1 MRVKSLSV
9 KTHSNL
15 QIHILSKIL
24 KLRSIRM
31 KLKERILFF
40 NYMSPNSP
48 TSEKDNSFH
57 ACHHSKHDGG
67 GVSEMRSQTT
77 VCTQP
82 KLFSQVFVSKSLIRI
97 T

>member
-9 KTHSNL
+9 KTHSIL

-24 KLRSIRM
+24 NLRSIRV

-40 NYMSPNSP
+40 NYMSPNST
-48 TSEKDNSFH
+48 TSEEDNSFH
-57 ACHHSKHDGG
+57 ACHHSKHDG
-67 GVSEMRSQTT
+67 EMRSQTT
-77 VCTQP
+77 VCTQL